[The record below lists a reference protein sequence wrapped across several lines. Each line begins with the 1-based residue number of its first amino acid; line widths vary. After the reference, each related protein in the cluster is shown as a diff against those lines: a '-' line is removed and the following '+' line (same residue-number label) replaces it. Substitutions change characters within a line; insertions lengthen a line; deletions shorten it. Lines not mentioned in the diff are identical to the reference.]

1 MAVTTITSLKVGV
14 GCTTTAIH
22 LAQGA
27 ALAGLKVLLVD
38 FTADGAA
45 SDFFGELRQGAAS
58 STLSLLEAGGD
69 LRLVRG
75 DAIVSGIRPN
85 LDLLPTH
92 ADIEHLLGEY
102 PENEMILVGAIA
114 QLGSA
119 YELVV
124 IDGGS
129 SLNILSRNALAASA
143 LVITPITPEPTSAYF
158 LRDIWAEAVKLEA
171 YPKWFALRSQTSPGE
186 FEELRMTHRLALVVE
201 DQQYQS
207 WKNSQAFEDT
217 PQLSIDLLRT
227 IIGSDFELSGL
238 LQRRMTAFDTN
249 EENAL
254 AQSYMQLVE
263 EINDISLGFGQRF
276 GFSRV
281 ISESPAAPGEDDQAL
296 GLGPR
301 RAAQGKRRLF

>member
-1 MAVTTITSLKVGV
+1 
-14 GCTTTAIH
+14 
-22 LAQGA
+22 
-27 ALAGLKVLLVD
+27 
-38 FTADGAA
+38 
-45 SDFFGELRQGAAS
+45 
-58 STLSLLEAGGD
+58 
-69 LRLVRG
+69 
-75 DAIVSGIRPN
+75 
-85 LDLLPTH
+85 
-92 ADIEHLLGEY
+92 
-102 PENEMILVGAIA
+102 
-114 QLGSA
+114 
-119 YELVV
+119 
-124 IDGGS
+124 
-129 SLNILSRNALAASA
+129 
-143 LVITPITPEPTSAYF
+143 
-158 LRDIWAEAVKLEA
+158 
-171 YPKWFALRSQTSPGE
+171 
-186 FEELRMTHRLALVVE
+186 MTHRLALVVE

>member
-14 GCTTTAIH
+14 GCTTSAIH

-38 FTADGAA
+38 FTADGGA
-45 SDFFGELRQGAAS
+45 SDFFGELRQGTAS

-92 ADIEHLLGEY
+92 VDIEHLLGEY

-124 IDGGS
+124 IDAGN

-143 LVITPITPEPTSAYF
+143 LVVTPITPEPTSAYF
-158 LRDIWAEAVKLEA
+158 LRDLWAEAVKLEA
-171 YPKWFALRSQTSPGE
+171 YPRWFALRSQTSPGE
-186 FEELRMTHRLALVVE
+186 FEELRMTHRLALVIE

-217 PQLSIDLLRT
+217 PHLSIELLHT
-227 IIGSDFELSGL
+227 IIGGDATIADL
-238 LQRRMTAFDTN
+238 LARRMTAFDTN
-249 EENAL
+249 DENSL

-281 ISESPAAPGEDDQAL
+281 LTEDSTAVREEDSEPQ
-296 GLGPR
+296 R
-301 RAAQGKRRLF
+301 VTQGRKRLF